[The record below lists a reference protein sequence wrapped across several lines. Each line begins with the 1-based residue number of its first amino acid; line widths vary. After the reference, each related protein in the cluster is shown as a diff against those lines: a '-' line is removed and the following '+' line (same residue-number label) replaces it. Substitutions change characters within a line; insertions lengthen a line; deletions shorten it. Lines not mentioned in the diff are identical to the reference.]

1 MSILQINYTQIGYN
15 VNNIELKMIEFS
27 KNLKNERILNGLT
40 QKEMANKLG
49 ISYRTYQ
56 NYELTSENNRE
67 PDLRTLC
74 KISEILSVSVDYLLG
89 IDKY

>member
-1 MSILQINYTQIGYN
+1 
-15 VNNIELKMIEFS
+15 MIEFS

>member
-67 PDLRTLC
+67 PDLKTLC

>member
-1 MSILQINYTQIGYN
+1 
-15 VNNIELKMIEFS
+15 MIEFS

-56 NYELTSENNRE
+56 NYELTSENNWE
-67 PDLRTLC
+67 PDLKTLC

-89 IDKY
+89 MDKY

>member
-67 PDLRTLC
+67 PDLKTLC

-89 IDKY
+89 MDKY